1 MASLISVNPHY
12 PEPYLIG
19 QAADEIRKGGIAV
32 IPTDT
37 VYAIVCSAER
47 PRGAQSLYRLK
58 GPAGT
63 AAGKPLSVLFHDL
76 STVAEYTRGIPNI
89 AYKVMKRVLPGPYT
103 LILSASKRLPSAALQ
118 GRKTIGVR
126 IPGNEVTLAL
136 LKALGEPLLSTSVY
150 HYEGDDPMDDPIEI
164 STRFGPDVDLVL
176 DAGPILPEPSTVLDL
191 SDGSVTVLR
200 EGKGPLEPIT
210 GR

>member
-1 MASLISVNPHY
+1 M
-12 PEPYLIG
+12 
-19 QAADEIRKGGIAV
+19 

-136 LKALGEPLLSTSVY
+136 LRALGEPLLSTSVY